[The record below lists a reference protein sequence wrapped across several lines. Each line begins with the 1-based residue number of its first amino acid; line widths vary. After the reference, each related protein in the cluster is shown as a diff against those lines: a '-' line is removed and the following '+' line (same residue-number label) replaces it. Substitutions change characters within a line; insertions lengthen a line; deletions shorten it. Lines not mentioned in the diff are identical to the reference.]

1 MQDASKCTAT
11 GLYTVEN
18 NSKPLVLKEL
28 KKLWDKEEEPDDLPW
43 QQGEFSP
50 SNTLLVDDSPYKALR
65 NPVCT
70 YCVRAC
76 VFPVRSFPHLYITG
90 TAQLLLIRL
99 TTGLYNV

>member
-1 MQDASKCTAT
+1 MHSFLDLILLGMQDASKCTAT

-18 NSKPLVLKEL
+18 NGKPLVLKEL

-70 YCVRAC
+70 YCVHA
-76 VFPVRSFPHLYITG
+76 FFLFVRSHIYISQ
-90 TAQLLLIRL
+90 AQHSCC
-99 TTGLYNV
+99 